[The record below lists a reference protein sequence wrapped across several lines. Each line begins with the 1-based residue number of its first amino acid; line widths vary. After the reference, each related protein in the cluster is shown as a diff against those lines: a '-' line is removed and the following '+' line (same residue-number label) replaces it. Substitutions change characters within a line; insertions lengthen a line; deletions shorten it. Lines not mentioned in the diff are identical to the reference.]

1 MIVRLLPPACCSS
14 SPNFVMAGFAVR
26 QWPHLLLV
34 VAILGLFFAL
44 AGCNTTGRLGAIC
57 VGGEQ
62 DGNNSSCLELRTWN
76 QPPPNGGIDEKS
88 GYSPSG
94 TVQ

>member
-1 MIVRLLPPACCSS
+1 MIARLLPPACFSS
-14 SPNFVMAGFAVR
+14 SLDYVMTGVVAR

-34 VAILGLFFAL
+34 VAILGLSLAL

-62 DGNNSSCLELRTWN
+62 DGINSSCLELRTWN